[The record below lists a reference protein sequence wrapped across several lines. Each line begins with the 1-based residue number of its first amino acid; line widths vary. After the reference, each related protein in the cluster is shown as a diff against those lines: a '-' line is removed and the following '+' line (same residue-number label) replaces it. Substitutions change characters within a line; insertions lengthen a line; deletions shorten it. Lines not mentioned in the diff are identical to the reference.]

1 MATTIWN
8 RRTGEALELQ
18 SLTLEEA
25 GIGPD
30 DPYFSLTPIH
40 RQAEVAPVVE
50 APLPTCDPR
59 PGAGW
64 RDLTG
69 E

>member
-1 MATTIWN
+1 MATTVWS
-8 RRTGEALELQ
+8 RATGEALELAV
-18 SLTLEEA
+18 LTPEDI
-25 GIGPD
+25 GIGPN
-30 DPYFSLTPIH
+30 DPSFSLTPIR
-40 RQAEVAPVVE
+40 RQAETAPVVE

-64 RDLTG
+64 RDLPG

>member
-1 MATTIWN
+1 MVATIWN
-8 RRTGEALELQ
+8 RRTGEAVELL

-30 DPYFSLTPIH
+30 DPYFSLSPIY
-40 RQAEVAPVVE
+40 ASPAPVVE

>member
-1 MATTIWN
+1 M
-8 RRTGEALELQ
+8 ELAV
-18 SLTLEEA
+18 LTPEDI
-25 GIGPD
+25 GIGPN
-30 DPYFSLTPIH
+30 DPSFSLTPIR
-40 RQAEVAPVVE
+40 RQAETAPVVE